1 MFTGIIEGVGK
12 IYRKERIGEGYRLSI
27 KSPLPLDDVV
37 NGDSIAVNGA
47 CLTVTNVG
55 GDLFA
60 ADVSNETMSKT
71 TFPLL
76 KASDRVNLEK
86 AMKSGDRLGGHIVT
100 GHVDGVGVIEVIDK
114 RKGLLSVTVPP
125 QIGKQIVQKGSVAVN
140 GVSLTVSN
148 LTKDGFSVAIIPF
161 TIENTT
167 FADLKKG
174 DRVNIECDT
183 LGKYVDKFLQAEEG
197 SNKKNGGVTKELLIK
212 SGYIR

>member
-55 GDLFA
+55 RNLFA

-76 KASDRVNLEK
+76 KASDSVNLEK

-114 RKGLLSVTVPP
+114 RKGLLSITVPP
-125 QIGKQIVQKGSVAVN
+125 QIEKQIVQKGSVAVN
-140 GVSLTVSN
+140 GVSLTVSE
-148 LTKDGFSVAIIPF
+148 LTKNGFSVAIIPF

-167 FADLKKG
+167 ISDLKKG

-197 SNKKNGGVTKELLIK
+197 SNKKNGGVTKELLMK